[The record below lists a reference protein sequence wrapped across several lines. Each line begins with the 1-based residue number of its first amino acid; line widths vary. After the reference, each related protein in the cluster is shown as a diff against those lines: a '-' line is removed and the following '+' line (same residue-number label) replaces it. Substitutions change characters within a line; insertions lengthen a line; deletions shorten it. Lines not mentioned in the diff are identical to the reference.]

1 MKFKLDKK
9 FVKLG
14 RSWGMIIP
22 PWFLKILDIN
32 PETDEMTLTVQDN
45 RIVIEKNKNYLCI
58 ENRKITA

>member
-1 MKFKLDKK
+1 MNFNLDKK

-32 PETDEMTLTVQDN
+32 PEEDEMSLSVDKN
-45 RIVIEKNKNYLCI
+45 RIVIEKKKTNNDKRQNL
-58 ENRKITA
+58 

>member
-1 MKFKLDKK
+1 MRFDLDKK

-32 PETDEMTLTVQDN
+32 PETDVMTLTVKDN
-45 RIVIEKNKNYLCI
+45 RIVLEKKQNEK
-58 ENRKITA
+58 A